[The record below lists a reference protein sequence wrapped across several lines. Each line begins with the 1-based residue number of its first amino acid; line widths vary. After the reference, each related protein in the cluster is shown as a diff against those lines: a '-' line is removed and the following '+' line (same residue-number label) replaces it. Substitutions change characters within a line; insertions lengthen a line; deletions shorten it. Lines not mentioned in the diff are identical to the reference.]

1 MVFGPG
7 SEDGIAQRIGLYD
20 LGLTERCLL
29 MVAQMHHLG
38 GCLAARADL
47 VVSMKPSEPTSS
59 ARVKQTLEEYLSLI
73 QSRIEHDSMNF
84 ASKLRII
91 G

>member
-7 SEDGIAQRIGLYD
+7 SEDGIAQRIGLDD
-20 LGLTERCLL
+20 LGFTERCLL

-47 VVSMKPSEPTSS
+47 MHPEVSMSQVNLLQADVEQK
-59 ARVKQTLEEYLSLI
+59 LEEYLSL
-73 QSRIEHDSMNF
+73 S
-84 ASKLRII
+84 
-91 G
+91 